1 MLTVDGHSAV
11 DAAHIVPWSI
21 THNDDPRNGM
31 ALCRLC
37 HWTFDEGLTSV
48 SAKYTMLLSAE
59 LRTSVNVPGHLLTL
73 ESRPILGPLDQ
84 TFMPDLKS
92 LGWHRETT
100 FRK

>member
-11 DAAHIVPWSI
+11 DAAHIVPWSV

-48 SAKYTMLLSAE
+48 SAKYTMLLH
-59 LRTSVNVPGHLLTL
+59 RTAAPGVENARNPRRQL
-73 ESRPILGPLDQ
+73 EMDMATIRNAH
-84 TFMPDLKS
+84 
-92 LGWHRETT
+92 WE
-100 FRK
+100 